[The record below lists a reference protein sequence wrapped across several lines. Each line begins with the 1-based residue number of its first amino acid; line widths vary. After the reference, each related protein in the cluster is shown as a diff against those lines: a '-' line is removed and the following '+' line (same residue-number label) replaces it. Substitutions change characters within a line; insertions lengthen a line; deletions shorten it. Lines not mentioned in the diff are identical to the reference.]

1 MMPRNLWNNNTLYQ
15 SDELVKVY
23 KNKLIQLSM
32 LDHAENH
39 TEEGN
44 GATGGM
50 NTDETKK
57 HFAERFL
64 TSSARV
70 QFITIDPRGDFGY
83 ISRDLQT
90 TFGSGRIS
98 ILDIPSGTG
107 AGILSLLCNIAELR
121 IDSKLP
127 RLPLYVNIM
136 GGDFSDSA
144 LGIYSDLLNEIK
156 EHLETQLIYIEHQTF
171 QWDASNSPSTNLLLR
186 NWLSNEGQYEEFYV
200 LMSAFSGVGKK
211 NYKSFEDSF
220 TFIQTFISHLP
231 ATTIFIEPTTRH
243 SKDFLE
249 FINELMEKATSWLT
263 GKEEST
269 GPENRFSWYDPIRNN
284 TAKSAVSV
292 KIYSRK
298 KL

>member
-1 MMPRNLWNNNTLYQ
+1 MILRKLWNKNILYQ
-15 SDELVKVY
+15 SDELISLY
-23 KNKLIQLSM
+23 KNKLIELSM
-32 LDHAENH
+32 YEHAKNH

-44 GATGGM
+44 GATGGK
-50 NTDETKK
+50 NAEETKK

-70 QFITIDPRGDFGY
+70 QFITIDPRGDFSH

-127 RLPLYVNIM
+127 RLPLYVSIM
-136 GGDFSDSA
+136 GGDFADSA
-144 LGIYSDLLNEIK
+144 LDIYSELLNEIK
-156 EHLETQLIYIEHQTF
+156 EHLGAQLIYIEHQTF
-171 QWDASNSPSTNLLLR
+171 QWDASSSPSTNLLLR
-186 NWLSNEGQYEEFYV
+186 NWLSNEEQYEEFYV

-220 TFIQTFISHLP
+220 TFIQTFISHLST
-231 ATTIFIEPTTRH
+231 TTIFIEPTTRH

-249 FINELMEKATSWLT
+249 FINILMEKATNWLT

-269 GPENRFSWYDPIRNN
+269 GVENRFNWYDPIRNN
-284 TAKSAVSV
+284 KAKSAVSV
-292 KIYSRK
+292 KMYSRK
-298 KL
+298 K